1 MPKVD
6 AGIVIT
12 IVIAKPSA
20 GKTAHAHHL
29 EPICRWYCT
38 WDCNLHAGVEENE
51 EEDPF
56 DMEYLALTFCDFLK
70 LYNKF

>member
-1 MPKVD
+1 MIQSLQPMPKPLVD

-29 EPICRWYCT
+29 E
-38 WDCNLHAGVEENE
+38 ENE

-56 DMEYLALTFCDFLK
+56 DMEYLALTFCDFLE